1 MKAFVCI
8 HYVYMSIKIGDI
20 CYYDSENLI
29 DNMHI
34 IVTILHNNKKY
45 HLFKSEFNNCFI
57 SLSEYRKIKLDKII
71 NNKFLF

>member
-8 HYVYMSIKIGDI
+8 GYVYSSIKKGDT
-20 CYYDSENLI
+20 CYYIRKKNI
-29 DNMHI
+29 DHMHTI
-34 IVTILHNNKKY
+34 ITFLHNNEEY
-45 HLFKSEFNNCFI
+45 YVFESEFNNCFI